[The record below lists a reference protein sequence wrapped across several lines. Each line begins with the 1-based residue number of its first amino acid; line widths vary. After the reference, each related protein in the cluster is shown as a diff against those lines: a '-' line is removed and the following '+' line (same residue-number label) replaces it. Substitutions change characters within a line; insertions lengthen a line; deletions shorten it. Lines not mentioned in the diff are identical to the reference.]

1 MQFSS
6 RKTSLPSVT
15 PRSDRNIHVDLKF
28 TQTGKYL
35 IAAGSD
41 RPEGQE
47 WFCPVLYISVVGDK
61 AWATH
66 YPLDGK
72 FANDHE
78 AAAAALHYGIQIITR
93 QAKGVLRPDD
103 PRDQSLGVNG
113 RTAEQLR

>member
-6 RKTSLPSVT
+6 RKPNPASATLSPE
-15 PRSDRNIHVDLKF
+15 RSISMDLKF

-41 RPEGQE
+41 RREGQE
-47 WFCPVLYISVVGDK
+47 SFRPVLYISLVGEK
-61 AWATH
+61 GWATH

-72 FANDHE
+72 FAKDTD

-93 QAKGVLRPDD
+93 QVRDVSLPGD
-103 PRDQSLGVNG
+103 PPRLAVTGS
-113 RTAEQLR
+113 

>member
-6 RKTSLPSVT
+6 RKSGTEAATPSVE
-15 PRSDRNIHVDLKF
+15 RSIHVDLKF

-41 RPEGQE
+41 RPVGQE
-47 WFCPVLYISVVGDK
+47 SFCPVLYISVVGEK
-61 AWATH
+61 GWATH

-72 FANDHE
+72 FAKDHE

-93 QAKGVLRPDD
+93 QVRNVLRPGD
-103 PRDQSLGVNG
+103 PPQAAL
-113 RTAEQLR
+113 

>member
-41 RPEGQE
+41 RVLGQDS
-47 WFCPVLYISVVGDK
+47 FCPVLYISVVGEK
-61 AWATH
+61 GWATH

-72 FANDHE
+72 FAKDHE

-93 QAKGVLRPDD
+93 QVRNVLRPGD
-103 PRDQSLGVNG
+103 PPQAAL
-113 RTAEQLR
+113 